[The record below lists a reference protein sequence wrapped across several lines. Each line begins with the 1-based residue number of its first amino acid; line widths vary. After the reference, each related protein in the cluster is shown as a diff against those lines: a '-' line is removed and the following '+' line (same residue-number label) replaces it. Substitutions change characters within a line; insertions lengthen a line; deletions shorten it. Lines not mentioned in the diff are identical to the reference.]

1 MNDGTTIFRLLKVP
15 KYAKRTL
22 ATLCEQKSRALEEE
36 VSRLREDWMEKER
49 MIEGYK
55 EELKRLRGELRA
67 ANERHR
73 GNETTQGEGQGE
85 GEGQGLSL
93 TEAEKKDFET
103 LWDWCGPR

>member
-1 MNDGTTIFRLLKVP
+1 
-15 KYAKRTL
+15 
-22 ATLCEQKSRALEEE
+22 
-36 VSRLREDWMEKER
+36 MEKER

-55 EELKRLRGELRA
+55 QELKRLRGELRA

-85 GEGQGLSL
+85 GQGLSL
-93 TEAEKKDFET
+93 TKEEKKDFEF